1 MGIIQK
7 KFHSTSKIKMVA
19 IAITMKKLL
28 VLVILLSVF
37 ACTSPST
44 LQSVKVVEIGEE
56 VLKVQIPDKRNN
68 VTYFVKKNSLPVK
81 VGETIQ
87 VRNADITPYV
97 TFKKPISN
105 ANIPISLE

>member
-1 MGIIQK
+1 
-7 KFHSTSKIKMVA
+7 
-19 IAITMKKLL
+19 MKKLL
-28 VLVILLSVF
+28 ILVILLSVF
-37 ACTSPST
+37 ACTTPSG

-87 VRNADITPYV
+87 VRCADIIPY
-97 TFKKPISN
+97 TAYKQKISN

>member
-1 MGIIQK
+1 
-7 KFHSTSKIKMVA
+7 
-19 IAITMKKLL
+19 MKKLL
-28 VLVILLSVF
+28 ILVILLSTF

-44 LQSVKVVEIGEE
+44 LQSVKVVEIGEK

-97 TFKKPISN
+97 TFKEPISN

>member
-1 MGIIQK
+1 
-7 KFHSTSKIKMVA
+7 
-19 IAITMKKLL
+19 MKKLL
-28 VLVILLSVF
+28 ILVILLSAF

-87 VRNADITPYV
+87 VRCADIIPY
-97 TFKKPISN
+97 TAYKHKISN